1 MDGFED
7 ATAEFKKDIVFQV
20 SVFAAK
26 KTFSLAENERKNFPT
41 WRGDGGVVR
50 GGGT

>member
-26 KTFSLAENERKNFPT
+26 NFYF
-41 WRGDGGVVR
+41 G
-50 GGGT
+50 